1 MLTCTHQ
8 EDVRI
13 LSYLGFRPLNNIT
26 MIIQIMLHNVLG
38 SMELDP
44 EHSSGFSYMNLTDSE
59 EEQFEA
65 SYFGAL
71 SMLLA

>member
-1 MLTCTHQ
+1 
-8 EDVRI
+8 
-13 LSYLGFRPLNNIT
+13 

-44 EHSSGFSYMNLTDSE
+44 EHSSGFSYMNLADSE